1 MRFCLIVLM
10 VSYILNPAFGQEW
23 RYKDIGNSDGLS
35 NSAVNT
41 VYMDSRGYIWMGT
54 WDGLNRYDG
63 DNVKVFKPNVFEEGN
78 ISNNIIRDIFEDKLN
93 NLWVVTE
100 DGLNMFDYRTEK
112 FTSFLTGINTIDYRE
127 NRFHAFMDK
136 DSNVWCNIYNYG
148 LSRFDYEKGA
158 FTKPLMAKGHPELF
172 SKAAGIAFGS
182 DHLWVLSRNGK
193 VFKLGIQHMNVREV
207 FRIPENKAA
216 NVSQNWFKEYQ
227 NDMLIFTVLEN
238 GGLLQVNPGEKSLKT
253 YHAKKPAF
261 NVTSLSKSLD
271 GSFFW
276 GGTDDGNVFKLFPET
291 NQLEFLRQELTQFIH
306 QQIKIWTITETEPDL
321 LWIGTDGNGVYRF
334 IMENNFFSSYSKDQ
348 SNDKNLNHN
357 IVRAVHEDKSGN
369 LWVGTRGAG
378 INIIPKEKK
387 PTRFINT
394 TNGLSNNAVLAL
406 AEDDNENIWVG
417 TDSHGIDMIEKNSGQ
432 IFHFPEDF
440 VNPPPIDFGYVYA
453 IVFDSFGDL
462 WIGTSGY
469 GLLRFTVEKQGA
481 GKYRLETYDH
491 YKSEHQNGLL
501 SNIVYA
507 VAEGKPNIMWIGTR
521 GSGLYRLNKITGEF
535 SAFSSNPDNQN
546 SLSNNDVL
554 SLHKSDNQVLW
565 IGTSGGL
572 NRMDMSTS
580 PYTFSHFTE
589 NNGLTNNTV
598 HSILQDSNKNIWVST
613 NKGIVRINA
622 TDSTVRN
629 YLKSDGLQNN
639 EFTDGAADYGKQSAR
654 FYFGGV
660 NGVDWFYPLEV
671 KDSDYFPRLA
681 ITDFA
686 LLGSESQNR
695 RNFTDKNIDEADS
708 VILRHDQNFFRF
720 SFTALNYHN
729 KEKTRYTYSLKGKDN
744 EFQLEDTGYEATFT
758 NIPSGEYLF
767 TINWTNENGIWHPA
781 SRKVHITVLPPF
793 WQTPWAY
800 ALYSLVFI
808 ALMFLLGYSIRNKMK
823 RRHKITIDRL
833 EFQKIKEMN
842 QYKFQFFTNI
852 AHEFRTPLT
861 LIMAPAARLMD
872 IKTGH
877 DELTPYLK
885 SIYNNSTRLLHLIRE
900 LIDFRKAETGKFTLK
915 VNHDNISSFINTIKA
930 AFDQYAVQKNISL
943 KVIAGEK
950 PIYGWFDN
958 RILEKIMLN
967 LISNAIKYSFN
978 GGEVIVKLRQEGDY
992 LRISVKDT
1000 GKGIS
1005 EKYQNKIFDR
1015 FFQQTENL
1023 PNEKV
1028 RKDSA
1033 GVGLSLTKSLTE
1045 IHKGNIHLE
1054 SIPGQGSNFTVSIP
1068 VEAKYYSE
1076 NEKSIETVIDETKI
1090 KDRAEE
1096 ELIGDEEVEFLSKP
1110 MQSEKLEQDLETIL
1124 VVDDNAQIR
1133 SLIADILHP
1142 DYAIL
1147 TAKNGL
1153 EALEIIKKQE
1163 ISVIISDVIMPDMD
1177 GLELTRNIKENP
1189 VTSHLPI
1196 ILLTAKGELE
1206 HRIEG
1211 IESGADSYIPKP
1223 FDPRHLKI
1231 RVKKLIENR
1240 DKLQK
1245 LIQSKGFAGQE
1256 KMPGLNSRDTDFMKK
1271 IYDLIEKNID
1281 NEELDADTI
1290 AAEVYIS
1297 KTQLYRKVKAIT
1309 GYTPHGLIKSIRLK
1323 KAGQML
1329 LNTDLTV
1336 SEIIYETGFKNRTY
1350 FYRSFKETF
1359 GDSPL
1364 DYARK
1369 HKEQHQTNS

>member
-1 MRFCLIVLM
+1 MISKWFF
-10 VSYILNPAFGQEW
+10 ILAVNIFILVNLASGKEW
-23 RYKDIGNSDGLS
+23 RQKNIGNSDGLS
-35 NSAVNT
+35 NSAVNC
-41 VYMDSRGYIWMGT
+41 VYMDSKGYVWMGT

-78 ISNNIIRDIFEDKLN
+78 ISNNIIRDIFEDKQN

-148 LSRFDYEKGA
+148 LSRFDYQKEA
-158 FTKPLMAKGHPELF
+158 FTKPLMAKGHPDLF

-193 VFKLGIQHMNVREV
+193 VLKVGIEHMNVREV

-216 NVSQNWFKEYQ
+216 NLSQNWFKEYQ

-253 YHAKKPAF
+253 YHTKKPAL

-271 GSFFW
+271 GSSFW
-276 GGTDDGNVFKLFPET
+276 GGTDDGNVFKLFPEAK
-291 NQLEFLRQELTQFIH
+291 QLEFLEQKLAQFSN
-306 QQIKIWTITETEPDL
+306 QQIKIWTVTETEPDL

-334 IMENNFFSSYSKDQ
+334 IMENNFFSSYSKGL
-348 SNDKNLNHN
+348 SNQKRLNHN
-357 IVRAVHEDKSGN
+357 IVRAIHEDKRGN
-369 LWVGTRGAG
+369 VWVGTRGAG
-378 INIIPKEKK
+378 INIIPKGNQ
-387 PTRFINT
+387 PTSVINT
-394 TNGLSNNAVLAL
+394 TDGLSNNAVLAL
-406 AEDDNENIWVG
+406 AEDENENIWVG
-417 TDSHGIDMIEKNSGQ
+417 TDSQGVDMIEKNSGR
-432 IFHFPEDF
+432 ILHFPDDF
-440 VNPPPIDFGYVYA
+440 INPPPIDFGYVYA
-453 IVFDSFGDL
+453 VVFDSFGDL

-481 GKYRLETYDH
+481 GKYSLKSYDH
-491 YKSEHQNGLL
+491 YKSEQENGLQ

-507 VAEGKPNIMWIGTR
+507 IAEGEPNIMWIGTR

-535 SAFSSNPDNQN
+535 SAFSSDPENQN
-546 SLSNNDVL
+546 SLNNNDVL
-554 SLHKSDNQVLW
+554 SLYNSTNQVLW

-580 PYTFSHFTE
+580 PYSFSHLTE
-589 NNGLTNNTV
+589 NNGLPNNTV
-598 HSILQDSNKNIWVST
+598 HSILEDSNKNIWVST
-613 NKGIVRINA
+613 NKGLARINM
-622 TDSTVRN
+622 TDSTMRN

-639 EFTDGAADYGKQSAR
+639 EFTDGAADYGKQSER

-660 NGVDWFYPLEV
+660 NGVDWFDPHQI

-681 ITDFA
+681 ITGFS
-686 LLGSESQNR
+686 LLGSDSGNTTYLTDES
-695 RNFTDKNIDEADS
+695 IDEADS
-708 VILRHDQNFFRF
+708 LTLRHDQNFFRF

-729 KEKTRYTYSLKGKDN
+729 KEKTRYKYSLTGQDN
-744 EFQLEDTGYEATFT
+744 EFQLEDTGDEATFT
-758 NIPSGEYLF
+758 NIPPGKYLF
-767 TINWTNENGIWHPA
+767 TINWTNENGIWHPEN
-781 SRKVHITVLPPF
+781 RKIHITVLPPF
-793 WQTPWAY
+793 WQTSWAY
-800 ALYSLVFI
+800 AIYGLLFI
-808 ALMFLLGYSIRNKMK
+808 ALMFWLGYSIRNKIK

-833 EFQKIKEMN
+833 EFEKIKEMN

-877 DELTPYLK
+877 EELKPYLK

-900 LIDFRKAETGKFTLK
+900 LIDFRKVETGKFTLK
-915 VNHDNISSFINTIKA
+915 VTHDNISSFLNTIKS
-930 AFDQYAVQKNISL
+930 AFDQYAKQKNISL
-943 KVIAGEK
+943 KLIAGEE

-992 LRISVKDT
+992 VRISVKDT

-1015 FFQQTENL
+1015 FFQQAESLPYEKGRTE
-1023 PNEKV
+1023 
-1028 RKDSA
+1028 SA
-1033 GVGLSLTKSLTE
+1033 GVGLSLTKSLIE
-1045 IHKGNIHLE
+1045 LHKGNIHLE
-1054 SIPGQGSNFTVSIP
+1054 SIPGQGSNFMVSIP
-1068 VEAKYYSE
+1068 VKEEYYSE
-1076 NEKSIETVIDETKI
+1076 TEKSVEMVIDETKI

-1096 ELIGDEEVEFLSKP
+1096 EFIGDEEIQFLSEP
-1110 MQSEKLEQDLETIL
+1110 IHTEKTKQTLETVL
-1124 VVDDNAQIR
+1124 VVDDNTQIR

-1142 DYAIL
+1142 DYVIL

-1163 ISVIISDVIMPDMD
+1163 VSVIISDVIMPDMD

-1189 VTSHLPI
+1189 VTSHLPV

-1223 FDPRHLKI
+1223 FDPRHLKV
-1231 RVKKLIENR
+1231 RVRKLIETRN
-1240 DKLQK
+1240 KLQK
-1245 LIQSKGFAGQE
+1245 LIQSKGLTGHV
-1256 KMPGLNSRDTDFMKK
+1256 KVPGLSCRDADFMKK

-1290 AAEVYIS
+1290 AAEVFIS

-1323 KAGQML
+1323 KAADIL
-1329 LNTDLTV
+1329 LNGNLTV

-1350 FYRSFKETF
+1350 FYRSFKEMF

-1364 DYARK
+1364 DYAKK
-1369 HKEQHQTNS
+1369 HQSY